1 VVGVAAVSMT
11 AIVIL
16 RLNRQVLASAA
27 QLRGNL
33 T

>member
-1 VVGVAAVSMT
+1 MT